1 MNSLNIKKLVKEP
14 SSLAFVTLAI
24 IWLCTILFIP
34 GFGTWNHNVS
44 FLKTAAYVGMIVIG
58 QAVCVISGGID
69 LSVSNV
75 VTLSS
80 VVAAACVKAQLGD
93 GAAII
98 IALLIC
104 LAVGA
109 INATCITFLRIP
121 PIIMTLA
128 MLSLLEGGMLI
139 WTDGTP
145 PSGCGEVIKWLCKG
159 KPILG
164 IPNAVFVWVLF
175 LIISIVLMNKT
186 KYGRRIYAIGTNE
199 SAARLSGVNVFA
211 TKYLVYCV
219 SSLCAGIGGLLI
231 LGNMGSTYLTIGQ
244 QYQLMSIAAVVIG
257 GISIIGGKGKFHG
270 LIAGTLLLMLLRDIL
285 NVSKISNAG
294 REIFQGVLILGV
306 LLAYGR
312 EKRTF

>member
-1 MNSLNIKKLVKEP
+1 MNAANLKKQWRDP
-14 SSLAFVTLAI
+14 TFLAFVVLILT
-24 IWLCTILFIP
+24 WLGTILFIP
-34 GFGTWNHNVS
+34 GFDTWNHNAT

-58 QAVCVISGGID
+58 QAVCIISGGID

-80 VVAAACVKAQLGD
+80 VVAAACVKAQWGD
-93 GAAII
+93 GAAIAM
-98 IALLIC
+98 ALLVSM
-104 LAVGA
+104 LVGA
-109 INATCITFLRIP
+109 INATCINFLRIP

-159 KPILG
+159 KPLG
-164 IPNAVFVWVLF
+164 LPNAVFVWMLF
-175 LIISIVLMNKT
+175 LALGLLLMNKT
-186 KYGRRIYAIGTNE
+186 KYGRHIYAVGTNE
-199 SAARLSGVNVFA
+199 AAAKLNGVNVVA

-257 GISIIGGKGKFHG
+257 GISIIGGKGKFAG
-270 LIAGTLLLMLLRDIL
+270 LIAGTMLMILLRDIL
-285 NVSKISNAG
+285 NVMKMSNAG
-294 REIFQGVLILGV
+294 REIFQGVLILAV

-312 EKRTF
+312 EKKVV

>member
-1 MNSLNIKKLVKEP
+1 MKSGAISKSFKEP
-14 SSLAFVTLAI
+14 AVLAFATFIL
-24 IWLCTILFIP
+24 IWLGTMVFIP
-34 GFGTWNHNVS
+34 GFSGWSHNAR

-80 VVAAACVKAQLGD
+80 VVAAACIKANWGD
-93 GAAII
+93 VAAIVM
-98 IALLIC
+98 ALLVSM
-104 LAVGA
+104 AVGA
-109 INATCITFLRIP
+109 INATCINFLRIP

-145 PSGCGEVIKWLCKG
+145 PSGCGELIQWLSKG
-159 KPILG
+159 QILG
-164 IPNAVFVWVLF
+164 LPNAVYVWALF
-175 LIISIVLMNKT
+175 LALSLLLMNKT
-186 KYGRRIYAIGTNE
+186 KFGRHIYAIGTNE
-199 SAARLSGVNVFA
+199 PAAKLSGINIFA
-211 TKYLVYCV
+211 TKYLVYCC

-257 GISIIGGKGKFHG
+257 GISILGGKGKFVG
-270 LIAGTLLLMLLRDIL
+270 LIAGTLLLILLRDIL
-285 NVSKISNAG
+285 NVAKISNAG
-294 REIFQGVLILGV
+294 REIFQGVLIIAV

-312 EKRTF
+312 EKKVV